1 MYKSVKKFCFIIL
14 YNKRQSMS
22 FIKKIKS
29 NKLWVFIITTV
40 TCLLLLTCLISLKH
54 HHQIVVK
61 KQLTLPHLENSA
73 TKPKST
79 PAISLRNGWIDI
91 HPVSG
96 DTLSKI
102 FVRAGIPQSILQ
114 NIIHHSKQSKLF
126 SKVLLTQDIRFN
138 FKNNELIEMIFPIDD
153 FQFISIHKVGDNYP
167 SKIDSK
173 PMTERREY
181 VSTPVKGSLYQT
193 AKMANLPIKL
203 IDQMNQIFFWQVKI
217 GKEIK
222 PGDRLNITYQ
232 AYYINDKRVK
242 IGDILAVSY
251 RHPNGT
257 SYEAIRHVSRNG
269 EVAYYHP
276 NGSSLKKAF
285 NRYPIRF
292 SHISSSFGASRKHP
306 ILHYHRPHKGIDLA
320 APIGTPIYSIGEGR
334 IAFIGRQNGY
344 GNMIKIVHDRQYTT
358 VYAHMLK
365 FQKGLHKGSSIKKGQ
380 IIGFVGQSG
389 LATGPHCHY
398 ELHVNRIPRN
408 PTTVALP
415 QAMPIPKHEAFAFN
429 RRARELIA
437 QLKLYEDSQLATA
450 RSPGQHVLS

>member
-1 MYKSVKKFCFIIL
+1 
-14 YNKRQSMS
+14 
-22 FIKKIKS
+22 
-29 NKLWVFIITTV
+29 
-40 TCLLLLTCLISLKH
+40 
-54 HHQIVVK
+54 
-61 KQLTLPHLENSA
+61 
-73 TKPKST
+73 
-79 PAISLRNGWIDI
+79 
-91 HPVSG
+91 
-96 DTLSKI
+96 
-102 FVRAGIPQSILQ
+102 
-114 NIIHHSKQSKLF
+114 
-126 SKVLLTQDIRFN
+126 
-138 FKNNELIEMIFPIDD
+138 
-153 FQFISIHKVGDNYP
+153 
-167 SKIDSK
+167 
-173 PMTERREY
+173 
-181 VSTPVKGSLYQT
+181 
-193 AKMANLPIKL
+193 MANLPIKL

-232 AYYINDKRVK
+232 AFYINDKRVK

-269 EVAYYHP
+269 DIAYYHP

-292 SHISSSFGASRKHP
+292 SHISSSFGSSRKHP

-344 GNMIKIVHDRQYTT
+344 GNMIKIIHDRQYTT

-365 FQKGLHKGSSIKKGQ
+365 FQKGLHKGSNIKKGQ
-380 IIGFVGQSG
+380 VIGFVGQSG

-450 RSPGQHVLS
+450 RSPGKNVLG